1 MSDEK
6 KAEGTM
12 KKVIWAVIVVS
23 IFLIWA
29 ASNSGTSSS
38 TSSSSTTDKG
48 RPIEE
53 YYANK
58 DVILAEIK
66 SLADQHK
73 YQEAFNKTYEYRV
86 GGDDDMAN
94 MRKYINR
101 MKNVGSLE
109 EVLKET
115 PPLNKQSKEYEEY
128 CRRVRDAY
136 WSAYNYTSDEKYKA
150 EKEKWHKKWAKVR
163 ERLLY
168 AEARALPASE
178 VLANESAYKELASLN
193 PKNNTYQKKY
203 EHYRKKANYITDRQG
218 KDIELLSWKWYE
230 DYGYVKAEGQIRN
243 ISGRKLERIQV
254 LVTWYDASGNMI
266 TSDKAYIEYN
276 PVMPGQK
283 SPFKVIERFNPLMK
297 TASIDFLAWG
307 GQQISYVRAQ

>member
-1 MSDEK
+1 MSGEK

-12 KKVIWAVIVVS
+12 KKVMWGVIVVS
-23 IFLIWA
+23 VFLIWI
-29 ASNSGTSSS
+29 ASNSGSND
-38 TSSSSTTDKG
+38 SSSSNSASNKG
-48 RPIEE
+48 KPIEE

-58 DVILAEIK
+58 DAILAEIK
-66 SLADQHK
+66 ALADQRK

-101 MKNVGSLE
+101 MKNVGSLD
-109 EVLKET
+109 EVLNET
-115 PPLNKQSKEYEEY
+115 PPQNKQSKEYEEY

-136 WSAYNYTSDEKYKA
+136 WNAYNYTSDEKYKA
-150 EKEKWHKKWAKVR
+150 EKEKWHKKWAKIR
-163 ERLLY
+163 EKLLY

-193 PKNNTYQKKY
+193 PKSKTYQRKY
-203 EHYRKKANYITDRQG
+203 EHYRRKANYVRNRQG

-230 DYGYVKAEGQIRN
+230 DYGYVKAEGQIKN
-243 ISGRKLERIQV
+243 ISGRKLERVQALI
-254 LVTWYDASGNMI
+254 TWYDANGNMI
-266 TSDKAYIEYN
+266 TSDRSYIEYN

-297 TASIDFLAWG
+297 KASIDFVTWG
-307 GQQISYVRAQ
+307 GQSIPYISAQ